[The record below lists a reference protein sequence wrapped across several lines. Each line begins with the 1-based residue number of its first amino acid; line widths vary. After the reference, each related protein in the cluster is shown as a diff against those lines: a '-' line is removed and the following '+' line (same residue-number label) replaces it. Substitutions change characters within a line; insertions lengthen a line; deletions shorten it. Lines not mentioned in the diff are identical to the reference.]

1 MKRKLFASTVIA
13 VASMSLFAAT
23 ALGASYTVQ
32 PGDSL
37 WKIASKQG
45 TTVQQLK
52 SDNGLTSDMV
62 MPGQVLNVS
71 GTGTYTVKNGETMWI
86 ISQKLG
92 VSLESLIAANRQIW
106 NPNYIE
112 PGYVLNVPGRTSAGQ
127 TQPSGPARPSTFA
140 DGFFP
145 LPKGTYEKLSNN
157 YADER
162 YWSESGYEE
171 RKHEGVDIFAP
182 KGTPIYSVAAGEVIN
197 YGWNEMGGWRLTV
210 RVDDSTV
217 FYYAHMSAYASGMA
231 KGVKIAKGQLIGYV
245 GSTGYGPEGTDDQ
258 FVPHLHFGIYKT
270 NNSPWTTIDPFNHL
284 KYWESIR

>member
-1 MKRKLFASTVIA
+1 MKRKLLSSAIVA
-13 VASMSLFAAT
+13 VASMSVFAT
-23 ALGASYTVQ
+23 TTLGASYTVQ

-37 WKIASKQG
+37 YKIAAKQG
-45 TTVQQLK
+45 TTTTKLK
-52 SDNGLTSDMV
+52 SDNGLTSDMI

-71 GTGTYTVKNGETMWI
+71 GPGTYTVRNGETMWI

-92 VSLESLIAANRQIW
+92 VSLEALIAANKQIW

-112 PGYVLNVPGRTSAGQ
+112 AGYILNIPSRGSAGQ
-127 TQPSGPARPSTFA
+127 SQTQAPAKPQTFA

-145 LPKGTYEKLSNN
+145 LPKGTYETLSNN

-162 YWSESGYEE
+162 YWTGNGYEE

-182 KGTPIYSVAAGEVIN
+182 KGTPIYSAAAGEVIN
-197 YGWNEMGGWRLTV
+197 YGWNQMGGWRLTV
-210 RVDDSTV
+210 RVDGSTV
-217 FYYAHMSAYASGMA
+217 FYYAHMSAYAPGMG
-231 KGVKIAKGQLIGYV
+231 KGAKIAKGQLIGYV

-270 NNSPWTTIDPFNHL
+270 NSSPWTTIDPFNHL
-284 KYWESIR
+284 RYWEYNR